1 MPRVL
6 TNGEIK
12 IGAYRFQD
20 KKKIAL
26 CVEEANTIAVC
37 GYFSGEDH
45 AMFFM
50 EKLAECVGAEK
61 DKGE

>member
-1 MPRVL
+1 MSRVL

-20 KKKIAL
+20 ENRVAL
-26 CVEEANTIAVC
+26 CVEEDGTIVIC
-37 GYFSGEDH
+37 GYFSSEDS

-50 EKLAECVGAEK
+50 EKLCECVGAEK